1 MEPHATTTINILF
14 APSGNNALGFKTPE
28 TKALA
33 ISVQKALDNKEHSPI
48 LGYMF
53 DGFPTYGPIGK
64 NKNGKKSIMQ
74 PRYQP
79 TGKDEYR
86 FQEGSGDLDICNG
99 VLSPTPEYPE
109 GIYHYHMT
117 VKSVAG
123 SNALRF
129 ATN

>member
-33 ISVQKALDNKEHSPI
+33 ISLQKALDNKEHSPI